1 MKYLKYVVCA
11 LVILVAIAAGFG
23 ACWLWKVRPIEL
35 AKDKAEV
42 KIEELESEIETLAN
56 QKEEDIRN
64 EIKSMDPSDV
74 VAVYLDPATLERIY
88 RDIPDKT
95 ERVLAILAE
104 FLSRFEGSNRRSDP
118 GS

>member
-1 MKYLKYVVCA
+1 MKYVVYV
-11 LVILVAIAAGFG
+11 LVILTVLAVGFG
-23 ACWLWKVRPIEL
+23 ICWFWKVRPIEL
-35 AKDKAEV
+35 AKERAET
-42 KIEELESEIETLAN
+42 KIEELETEIEALSN

-74 VAVYLDPATLERIY
+74 VAVYLDPATVERIY

-95 ERVLAILAE
+95 QRVLAILAE
-104 FLSRFEGSNRRSDP
+104 FFSRFEGSNRRGDP

>member
-1 MKYLKYVVCA
+1 MKYLKYALCA
-11 LVILVAIAAGFG
+11 LIILVAIAAGFG
-23 ACWLWKVRPIEL
+23 ACWFFMVRPIEL
-35 AKDKAEV
+35 AKVKAEV
-42 KIEELESEIETLAN
+42 KIEELELEIDALAN

-74 VAVYLDPATLERIY
+74 VAVYLDPATVERIY

-104 FLSRFEGSNRRSDP
+104 FLSRFEGGDRRGDP

>member
-1 MKYLKYVVCA
+1 MKYVVCVLA
-11 LVILVAIAAGFG
+11 ILTAMAVGFG
-23 ACWLWKVRPIEL
+23 VCWFWKVRPIEL
-35 AKDKAEV
+35 AKTQAEAQ
-42 KIEELESEIETLAN
+42 ILELEGKIDDLAK
-56 QKEEDIRN
+56 QKEEDIRE

-88 RDIPDKT
+88 RDIPGKT

-104 FLSRFEGSNRRSDP
+104 FLSRFEGGDRRGDP